1 MSCKN
6 ENQLNPTFG
15 NVVFVHIEMTRYS
28 APFPVGLARDVE
40 VNLITRLGARLPQEK
55 VTINIDDSID
65 VEIDTVP
72 SAGVYGIEVRGTYG
86 GYAWRCFAPCC
97 LNYTYPTEEVDNDA
111 TVTGDTYD
119 LSMDV
124 TMNAPNAAQDAAIE
138 EHNENPSSHP
148 YILGLIDDVNASL
161 ANYYTKSQTYS
172 QSEVNNLIQ
181 SISQFTYEIVTKL
194 PTASASTMNKIY
206 LVNAPATPFYTEYI
220 TIEEGEYGGQYRW
233 ETIGDTSIAL
243 RDYLTAAE
251 TNTAINNALTNYYT
265 KLETNLRL
273 ADKANV
279 TEIAGYNTGST
290 IRVRGSNGVVIEGN
304 NGVNGTNY
312 SSVSATKT
320 GVSIVG
326 QSLKW
331 NNADLAT
338 KAYAQT
344 LTEGLV
350 NNGSYN
356 STTHSIELKNGDT
369 VLATIDATPFIKDGM
384 VSSVTVSDGNL
395 VITFNTDAG
404 GESITLPIS
413 DIFDAS
419 DYYTKSE
426 VYTKAETATQISNAM
441 TNVAYVGGNEGTAPS
456 VEFDPETDTV
466 HVTAQT
472 LSAAQQLQARTN
484 IGAGTSSFSGSYN
497 DLTNKP
503 TIPDTTN
510 FVQKSQTSGLLKN
523 DGTVDTNTYL
533 TSHQDISGKADKV
546 VVVDASTLPSTLDP
560 NKVYQMGTLTGSVTI
575 PAFSAVA
582 SGDTEA
588 KIWCF
593 TFNTSTTAPTIT
605 WPAAITNWVGGS
617 APTIN
622 ASKSYEVTV
631 MDGIGAIMEA

>member
-40 VNLITRLGARLPQEK
+40 VNLVTRLGARLPQEK
-55 VTINIDDSID
+55 TTINIDDSID
-65 VEIDTVP
+65 VEIDEVP

-97 LNYTYPTEEVDNDA
+97 LNYTYPTEELDNDA

-206 LVNAPATPFYTEYI
+206 LVNALPTPFYTEYI

-312 SSVSATKT
+312 SAVSATKT

-338 KAYAQT
+338 KAYVQT
-344 LTEGLV
+344 YSQEKLESGTNIKTINNESILGDGNIDIEGGASTWDEIEGKPDFADV
-350 NNGSYN
+350 ATSGSYDDL
-356 STTHSIELKNGDT
+356 SDKPTIPDVTGKADKVQS
-369 VLATIDATPFIKDGM
+369 ATN
-384 VSSVTVSDGNL
+384 GNL
-395 VITFNTDAG
+395 AGLNASGNLTDSG
-404 GESITLPIS
+404 IVPSTLVYQG
-413 DIFDAS
+413 AS
-419 DYYTKSE
+419 QGT
-426 VYTKAETATQISNAM
+426 VP
-441 TNVAYVGGNEGTAPS
+441 NVD
-456 VEFDPETDTV
+456 FDPETDTV

-472 LSAAQQLQARTN
+472 LSAAQQLQVRTN

-503 TIPDTTN
+503 TIPDA
-510 FVQKSQTSGLLKN
+510 VSGTN
-523 DGTVDTNTYL
+523 DGTNWTSITIGSTTKAIPSGGGGGEANVIESISINGTTQTVTSKNVDL
-533 TSHQDISGKADKV
+533 PVPTSTA
-546 VVVDASTLPSTLDP
+546 
-560 NKVYQMGTLTGSVTI
+560 VYQIVSISQSAYDALATKDSATLYLI
-575 PAFSAVA
+575 
-582 SGDTEA
+582 
-588 KIWCF
+588 
-593 TFNTSTTAPTIT
+593 TS
-605 WPAAITNWVGGS
+605 
-617 APTIN
+617 
-622 ASKSYEVTV
+622 
-631 MDGIGAIMEA
+631 